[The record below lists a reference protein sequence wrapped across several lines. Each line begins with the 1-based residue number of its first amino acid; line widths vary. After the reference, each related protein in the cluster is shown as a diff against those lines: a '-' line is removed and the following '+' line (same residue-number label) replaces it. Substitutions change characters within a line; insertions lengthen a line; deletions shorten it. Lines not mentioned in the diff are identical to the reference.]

1 MGKIKRIKKKIY
13 LLVFIMLLSLTKRSY
28 AVDMDN
34 IKTEKMIFTEN
45 KIDTIYN
52 IHKNSENENIKL
64 IDNNIYL
71 DLNTRYLG
79 EDGKLINTIK
89 LINKSKNK
97 ESVNLTYLLL
107 DDYGKIKDNILYEE
121 LSIMKYNE
129 KIIPNISISNE
140 SIENF
145 SKEDIDKAR
154 KNLLDLNY
162 QPKNIDLNEKVYMYS
177 INEKDLEE
185 DTELINIEIKKD
197 IDKLLI
203 HTFLTY
209 EDNEESYEFLGN
221 GGIFYSLKEPI
232 EEINYQGQ
240 KIEIGDNNI
249 ETNKL
254 GEKENITIN
263 LKKEEISLSEMID
276 KSIPED
282 LDKAMFLKGLDK
294 LFEDGN
300 TKDKIYNFDTLYSD
314 LIYKKSIVF
323 LDYKLDFDGEEI
335 IESTV
340 KNPINKYDENSEN
353 ISMKVEF
360 ISNPVNSWT
369 EGEFNFRI
377 AINKYLPFIQSSNI
391 DLKED
396 REFNYIYKSADFP
409 KEDIIINYGN
419 NTKIDNMKLG
429 YGIYIVVIIIG
440 IGIIYIIRKLY
451 YKGIDK

>member
-1 MGKIKRIKKKIY
+1 MEKIKRIKKRIY
-13 LLVFIMLLSLTKRSY
+13 LLVFIIFFSFIKPNY
-28 AVDMDN
+28 AADIEN
-34 IKTEKMIFTEN
+34 IKPEKIIFTEN

-52 IHKNSENENIKL
+52 IYKNSENENIKL
-64 IDNNIYL
+64 IENNIYL

-97 ESVNLTYLLL
+97 ERLNLTYLLV

-121 LSIMKYNE
+121 LSIMKNNE

-154 KNLLDLNY
+154 NNLLNLNY

-177 INEKDLEE
+177 INEENSEKNTD
-185 DTELINIEIKKD
+185 LINIEIKKD
-197 IDKLLI
+197 IDKLIL

-209 EDNEESYEFLGN
+209 EENEENYEFLGSD
-221 GGIFYSLKEPI
+221 GIFYSLKEPI
-232 EEINYQGQ
+232 EEINYQGN

-263 LKKEEISLSEMID
+263 LKKEELTLSDMID

-282 LDKAMFLKGLDK
+282 LDKVMFLKGLDR
-294 LFEDGN
+294 LFEEGK
-300 TKDKIYNFDTLYSD
+300 TKEKIYNFDTLYSE
-314 LIYKKSIVF
+314 LIYKKSIIF
-323 LDYKLDFDGEEI
+323 LDFNLDFNGEEI
-335 IESTV
+335 IETTI
-340 KNPINKYDENSEN
+340 KNPINKYDENSDN

-360 ISNPVNSWT
+360 ITNPINSWT

-391 DLKED
+391 DLKAD
-396 REFNYIYKSADFP
+396 REFNYVYKSSDFP

-419 NTKIDNMKLG
+419 NTKIDNVKLG
-429 YGIYIVVIIIG
+429 YGIYISAIIIG

>member
-1 MGKIKRIKKKIY
+1 MEKIKRIKKRIY
-13 LLVFIMLLSLTKRSY
+13 LLVFIIFFSFIKPNY
-28 AVDMDN
+28 AADIEN
-34 IKTEKMIFTEN
+34 IKPEKIIFTEN

-52 IHKNSENENIKL
+52 IYKNSENENIKL
-64 IDNNIYL
+64 IENNIYL

-97 ESVNLTYLLL
+97 ERLNLTYLLV

-121 LSIMKYNE
+121 LSIMKNNE

-154 KNLLDLNY
+154 NNLLEINY

-177 INEKDLEE
+177 INEENSEKNTD
-185 DTELINIEIKKD
+185 LINIEIKKD
-197 IDKLLI
+197 IDKLIL

-209 EDNEESYEFLGN
+209 EENEENYEFLGSD
-221 GGIFYSLKEPI
+221 GIFYSLKEPI
-232 EEINYQGQ
+232 EEINYQGN

-263 LKKEEISLSEMID
+263 LKKEELTLSDMID

-282 LDKAMFLKGLDK
+282 LDKVMFLKGLDR
-294 LFEDGN
+294 LFEEGK
-300 TKDKIYNFDTLYSD
+300 TKEKIYNFDTLYSE
-314 LIYKKSIVF
+314 LIYKKSIIF
-323 LDYKLDFDGEEI
+323 LDYNLDFNGEEI
-335 IESTV
+335 IETTI
-340 KNPINKYDENSEN
+340 KNPINKYDENSDN

-360 ISNPVNSWT
+360 ITNPINSWT

-391 DLKED
+391 DLKAD
-396 REFNYIYKSADFP
+396 REFNYVYKSSDFP

-419 NTKIDNMKLG
+419 NTKIDNVKLG
-429 YGIYIVVIIIG
+429 YGIYISAIIIG